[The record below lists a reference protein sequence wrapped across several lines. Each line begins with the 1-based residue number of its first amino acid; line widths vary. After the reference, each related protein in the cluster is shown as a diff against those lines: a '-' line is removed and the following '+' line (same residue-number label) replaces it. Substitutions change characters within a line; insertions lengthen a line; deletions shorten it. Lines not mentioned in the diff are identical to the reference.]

1 MDFMKFKHAVTAQF
15 ERIQQGQLYRK
26 SVSGDELW
34 ATYLGSFP
42 EGTNPIY
49 RERTEHD
56 CSCCKQFIRTVGN
69 VVGIIDGSIVSIWD
83 VVLDDEYQVVAN
95 ALSALVKSKPIDSVF
110 LHYERSAGTN
120 KNFED
125 TINGV
130 KTWNHFHV
138 NIKSKFVIDKHSI
151 GTKLGELNTSREML
165 ARAGNSQYF
174 EKIVVRA
181 DDFIDLVIIVIKA
194 NELYADND
202 FGYVTCI
209 KLAAAEFETCKALR
223 NMVTP
228 AHSSTDA
235 TSR

>member
-1 MDFMKFKHAVTAQF
+1 MHCKYLKNKKTTVLKSFGYMTMI
-15 ERIQQGQLYRK
+15 EYRSRLK
-26 SVSGDELW
+26 LFDLVF
-34 ATYLGSFP
+34 YPNLG
-42 EGTNPIY
+42 
-49 RERTEHD
+49 
-56 CSCCKQFIRTVGN
+56 
-69 VVGIIDGSIVSIWD
+69 
-83 VVLDDEYQVVAN
+83 
-95 ALSALVKSKPIDSVF
+95 
-110 LHYERSAGTN
+110 
-120 KNFED
+120 
-125 TINGV
+125 
-130 KTWNHFHV
+130 
-138 NIKSKFVIDKHSI
+138 
-151 GTKLGELNTSREML
+151 